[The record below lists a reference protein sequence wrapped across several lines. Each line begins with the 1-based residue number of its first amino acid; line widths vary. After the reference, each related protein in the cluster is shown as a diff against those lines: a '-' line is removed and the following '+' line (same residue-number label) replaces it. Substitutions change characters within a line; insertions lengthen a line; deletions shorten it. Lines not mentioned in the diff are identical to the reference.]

1 MLDAFRPAF
10 LRSSTFAVFAVL
22 ATGLVGQAGA
32 APWWA
37 CSPDARLG
45 CRPHRAGAGA
55 VDRGSAAAHR
65 RSGFDAEWTE
75 SMADRLNVA
84 VIGDF
89 DGSYAPHLATNAA
102 ISHSAVV
109 LGLEASVAWVATDA
123 LEADL
128 GCVATA
134 DALWCAPGSPYRSL
148 AGALSAL
155 RFGRENAV
163 PTLGT
168 CGGCQ
173 HIILEYA
180 RGVLG
185 FDDAEDANYN
195 PYGSRLFISAL
206 TCSLAGKTMPVNL
219 KPGSLAAQCYKARRV
234 SELYY
239 CNFGLNPTYRQTLD
253 DGGLRV
259 TGVDDDDEARVFELP
274 GHPFYV
280 ATLFVP
286 QNRST
291 IEEPHPLVTALLS
304 AAANRQRVEPPDQS
318 GASVRPQV

>member
-1 MLDAFRPAF
+1 
-10 LRSSTFAVFAVL
+10 
-22 ATGLVGQAGA
+22 
-32 APWWA
+32 
-37 CSPDARLG
+37 
-45 CRPHRAGAGA
+45 
-55 VDRGSAAAHR
+55 
-65 RSGFDAEWTE
+65 
-75 SMADRLNVA
+75 MADRLNVA

-89 DGSYAPHLATNAA
+89 DGSYAPHVATNAA
-102 ISHSAVV
+102 IRHSARA
-109 LGLEASVAWVATDA
+109 LGLETSVAWLPTEA

-128 GCVATA
+128 SRVAIA
-134 DALWCAPGSPYRSL
+134 DVLWCAPGSPYRSL

-180 RGVLG
+180 RNGLG
-185 FDDAEDANYN
+185 FEDAEDAVYN

-219 KPGSLAAQCYKARRV
+219 KPGSLAARCYATAMV
-234 SELYY
+234 SEHYY
-239 CNFGLNPTYRQTLD
+239 CNFGLNPAYRQTLEQ
-253 DGGLRV
+253 GGLRI
-259 TGVDDDDEARVFELP
+259 TGVDDDDEARVFELS
-274 GHPFYV
+274 GHPFYI

-291 IEEPHPLVTALLS
+291 IEQPHPLVTALLY
-304 AAANRQRVEPPDQS
+304 AGANRELAEHQP
-318 GASVRPQV
+318 GASIRAQF